1 MPMRFTILFFFLFS
15 SIINLQAQNDPLYTQ
30 YLNNPLLINPA
41 YTGLNNNFN
50 ASITYRK
57 QWAGFEGSP
66 STANVSAHTS
76 IVNNKMGVGLI
87 LLQDKI
93 GNSNNT
99 EIQGTYAYK
108 IGFDDTYL
116 SFGLQAGILN
126 FRSDNSLLNPYDRGD
141 GIFMQNQNI
150 TAPSFGAGI
159 ILKSDRFLIG
169 LSVPRMLKATG
180 TFIDSASN
188 SFQASLYSQHFYGA
202 VAYVFYLNERFR
214 IKPSILVKAVKGAP
228 VSVDYQANF
237 ILDEKYIA
245 GLYTRNLNSMGM
257 LLQFKFTKG
266 YRFGYAYEIPLNN
279 SVGTQ
284 FNSHE
289 ICLGFNLSLFS
300 SHDTFISNF

>member
-1 MPMRFTILFFFLFS
+1 MRFTLLLILGIS
-15 SIINLQAQNDPLYTQ
+15 SVLNLQAQNDPLYAQ

-50 ASITYRK
+50 SSVTYRK

-76 IVNNKMGVGLI
+76 LVNNKMGIGI
-87 LLQDKI
+87 MILQDKI

-108 IGFDDTYL
+108 IGFDEKYL
-116 SFGLQAGILN
+116 SFGLQAGVLN
-126 FRSDNSLLNPYDRGD
+126 FRSDNSLLNPYDKAD
-141 GIFMQNQNI
+141 AVFMQNQDI
-150 TAPSFGAGI
+150 TKPSFGGGV
-159 ILKSDRFLIG
+159 ILKSDRFFIG
-169 LSVPRMLKATG
+169 LSIPRMLKATG

-188 SFQASLYSQHFYGA
+188 TFQAKLYSQHFYAA
-202 VAYVFYLNERFR
+202 VAYVFYLSERVR
-214 IKPSILVKAVKGAP
+214 IKPSVLIRAVKGAP
-228 VSVDYQANF
+228 FSFDYQANI
-237 ILDEKYIA
+237 ILDEKYVV
-245 GLYTRNLNSMGM
+245 GLFTRNLNSVGA

-279 SVGTQ
+279 SVGSQ

-289 ICLGFNLSLFS
+289 ISLGINLSLFS
-300 SHDTFISNF
+300 SHDTFLSNF

>member
-1 MPMRFTILFFFLFS
+1 MRLILFLVFLISFVA
-15 SIINLQAQNDPLYTQ
+15 NVQAQNDPLYAQ

-50 ASITYRK
+50 ASVTYRK

-66 STANVSAHTS
+66 STGNVSAHTS
-76 IVNNKMGVGLI
+76 LVNNKMGVGI
-87 LLQDKI
+87 VLLQDKI

-108 IGFDDTYL
+108 IGFNKMYL
-116 SFGLQAGILN
+116 SFGLQAGVLN
-126 FRSDNSLLNPYDRGD
+126 FRSNNTLLNPYDKGD
-141 GIFMQNQNI
+141 AVFMQNQDI
-150 TAPSFGAGI
+150 TKPSFGAGI
-159 ILKSDRFLIG
+159 ILKSDRFFIG

-188 SFQASLYSQHFYGA
+188 AFEANVYNQHFYGTA
-202 VAYVFYLNERFR
+202 AYVFNLSKRVHL
-214 IKPSILVKAVKGAP
+214 KPSLLIKWVKGAP
-228 VSVDYQANF
+228 VSVDYQANI
-237 ILDEKYIA
+237 ILDGKYIA
-245 GLYTRNLNSMGM
+245 GLYTRNLNSMGA

-266 YRFGYAYEIPLNN
+266 YRFGYAYEIPLSN

-289 ICLGFNLSLFS
+289 ICLGINLSLFG
-300 SHDTFISNF
+300 SHDTFLSNF